1 MARPRHPPKPKFA
14 LSRAYLVEHEA
25 LALPR
30 AAADGDHADG
40 ALDELQRRHRLGVH
54 HELALL
60 IAVHQ
65 PQRPRGARRRVAIPA
80 SGGGRVAGARAPP
93 AGAPAEAE
101 HLQHR
106 EFADGGKGP
115 VTLVFCFQ
123 KWEEGRGIAA
133 SSALGGLRNEA
144 TRLGS
149 RCVGMTLGAA
159 TGTRLPIGPHALCP
173 PW

>member
-40 ALDELQRRHRLGVH
+40 ALDELQRRRRLGVH

-60 IAVHQ
+60 VAVHQ
-65 PQRPRGARRRVAIPA
+65 PQRPRGARHRVAVPA

>member
-1 MARPRHPPKPKFA
+1 LKTTASPKK
-14 LSRAYLVEHEA
+14 LVEHEA

-60 IAVHQ
+60 VAVHQ
-65 PQRPRGARRRVAIPA
+65 PQRPRRARRRVAVPA

-115 VTLVFCFQ
+115 VTLVF
-123 KWEEGRGIAA
+123 
-133 SSALGGLRNEA
+133 
-144 TRLGS
+144 
-149 RCVGMTLGAA
+149 
-159 TGTRLPIGPHALCP
+159 
-173 PW
+173 